1 MTFRILLDHDD
12 KLIVPEH
19 RIEKTENKTK
29 EKQLKELVELAE
41 ENNIERGKS

>member
-1 MTFRILLDHDD
+1 MDHDD

-29 EKQLKELVELAE
+29 ENQLKELVELAE
-41 ENNIERGKS
+41 ENNIERGSPDQGK